1 MKLTALIVDDE
12 ASGRENLAHL
22 LATYCPDIDVLALAP
37 SGEQAQLMATAYQP
51 DVIFLDIQMPEMDG
65 FAFLEAMKEHN
76 FSVVFVTAH
85 DTYGIQAVKAS
96 AVDYLLKPLSI
107 QELKDAVKKLQ
118 EIHQAKHANPRFQ
131 QNYEDSINEL
141 VKSLLEKKA
150 PQKLTLPHSHG
161 FTLVDMAQIIR
172 LEADDNYTWV
182 YVQDMPAIHMPRT
195 MKYVESTL
203 RGDMFIRIHRSHVIN
218 LAFLK
223 TFSKLDGGY
232 VVMQDDSRISISRR
246 RLSRFL
252 ERIQSNNF
260 TP

>member
-22 LATYCPDIDVLALAP
+22 LATHCPEIDVLATAS
-37 SGEQAQLMATAYQP
+37 SGEQALLIVDAYQP

-65 FAFLEAMKEHN
+65 FTFLESLKEHN

-85 DTYGIQAVKAS
+85 DNYGIQAVKAS

-107 QELKDAVKKLQ
+107 PELQAAVQKLQ
-118 EIHQAKHANPRFQ
+118 EIHQAKHANPGFQ

-182 YVQDMPAIHMPRT
+182 YVQGMPAIHMPRT

-218 LAFLK
+218 LAFLQ
-223 TFSKLDGGY
+223 TFSKSDGGY
-232 VVMQDDSRISISRR
+232 VVMQDDSRIPISRR
-246 RLSRFL
+246 RLARFL
-252 ERIQSNNF
+252 QRIETSNF
-260 TP
+260 